1 MEPVGCMKQN
11 FEFVRRSENIP
22 LSGGMTGVINAAPGR
37 CRIRKP
43 KRQNLRG
50 KTCNQEQKA
59 AVFSEAELGK
69 QVKEFCPIFSVKKIK
84 CVANRSFMEAHKRD
98 FLKLWQHI
106 GKIRRSVNCSASVEK
121 KKFGGK
127 CQALCCQYCH
137 RITRLRCSE

>member
-11 FEFVRRSENIP
+11 FEFVRRSKNIP

-43 KRQNLRG
+43 TRQNPRG
-50 KTCNQEQKA
+50 KTCNREQQV

-69 QVKEFCPIFSVKKIK
+69 QVKEFCLIFSVKQIK
-84 CVANRSFMEAHKRD
+84 CVGNRFFMEAHWCA
-98 FLKLWQHI
+98 FLKSWQRI
-106 GKIRRSVNCSASVEK
+106 GKIRGSVNWSASAEK

-127 CQALCCQYCH
+127 CQALCWQYCH